1 LFRAT
6 KFTEII
12 VRLLEGDHGS
22 ALRHLVTVGT
32 SSHQIS
38 RAIAWL
44 KQRYAG
50 NFSTDTLAAEAHMSP
65 STFRLHFRAVT
76 GMSPLQYLKHLRL
89 QGARQLMFNEGADAA
104 SAALRVGYESPSH
117 FSRDYRRLFG
127 EPPRRDVKRMSV

>member
-1 LFRAT
+1 
-6 KFTEII
+6 
-12 VRLLEGDHGS
+12 
-22 ALRHLVTVGT
+22 
-32 SSHQIS
+32 
-38 RAIAWL
+38 
-44 KQRYAG
+44 
-50 NFSTDTLAAEAHMSP
+50 MSP